1 MGAERAVAPRRPVMT
16 RNALRVVC
24 MAAAVAML
32 GLGSF
37 AGAAEPNTADDP
49 WPVLART
56 VFKDRPLLDGSGL
69 IALEMPYRAE
79 DAAIVPLT
87 VRNILP
93 AGDTRQ
99 VKALTIIIDEN
110 PSPVA
115 AAFTFGPNAG
125 VSAISTRVRVN
136 SYTNVHA
143 VAELSDGKLYMVKTY
158 VKAAGGCSAPAGKD
172 AGEANA
178 NLGEMRFRQFASA
191 DSAPAS
197 KPREAQLMIRHPNNS
212 GLQMDQITHLYI
224 PAFFVDDL
232 TIWQGD
238 DLVLTMEGG
247 ISISENP
254 SLRFTYRPN
263 GAASFR
269 VQAADTEKHV
279 FKGEWPAAAM

>member
-1 MGAERAVAPRRPVMT
+1 MT
-16 RNALRVVC
+16 RIALRVAC
-24 MAAAVAML
+24 MAAAAAML

-37 AGAAEPNTADDP
+37 ARAAEPSIADDP

-56 VFKDRPLLDGSGL
+56 VFKGQPLLDGSGL

-87 VRNILP
+87 VRNTLP
-93 AGDTRQ
+93 ADDARQ

-115 AAFTFGPNAG
+115 AAFTFGRNAG
-125 VSAISTRVRVN
+125 VSQISTRVRVN

-143 VAELSDGKLYMVKTY
+143 VAELSDGKLYMVKSY
-158 VKAAGGCSAPAGKD
+158 VKAAGGCSAPAVKD
-172 AGEANA
+172 AAEANA
-178 NLGEMRFRQFASA
+178 NLGEMRLRQFAAA

-197 KPREAQLMIRHPNNS
+197 KPREAQIMIRHPNNS
-212 GLQMDQITHLYI
+212 GLQMDQVTHLYI
-224 PAFFVDDL
+224 PAFFIDDL
-232 TIWQGD
+232 KVWQGD
-238 DLVLTMEGG
+238 ELVFGMEGG

-254 SLRFTYRPN
+254 SIRFTYRPN

-269 VQAADTEKHV
+269 AEAVDTEKHV
-279 FKGEWPAAAM
+279 FKGEWPAGSAM